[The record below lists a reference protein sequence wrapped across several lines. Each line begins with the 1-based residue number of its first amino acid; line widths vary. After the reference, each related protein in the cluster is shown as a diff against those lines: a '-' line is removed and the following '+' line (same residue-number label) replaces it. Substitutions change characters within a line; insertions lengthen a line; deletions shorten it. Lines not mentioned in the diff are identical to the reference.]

1 MGDLDLAAAELLE
14 ACDYIYSDGNSVADE
29 ATFVD
34 GTELLEGLPHATP
47 VPGLPSSHGDDGQG
61 IDIDCFP
68 FVGQGDLGHSSHAKE
83 RDACCEGFSAYELLG
98 GDVTEGSSESVAYH
112 FIPQQLVQKQGFS
125 DVYV

>member
-68 FVGQGDLGHSSHAKE
+68 FAGQGDLGHSSHAKE

-98 GDVTEGSSESVAYH
+98 GM
-112 FIPQQLVQKQGFS
+112 
-125 DVYV
+125 